1 MDKQSLGYIVSV
13 RGTVVDIEFA
23 TQLPQVR
30 HLLKAGPERNISLEV
45 QTQLN
50 EHTVRAIALNPT
62 SGLARGMPVENT
74 HGPLL
79 VPNTSNIL
87 SRMFD
92 VFGGAGV
99 GKTVLLTE
107 MILNMVANHNGTSIF
122 CGIDERCREG
132 EELHREMAQAGVLD
146 NMVMMFG
153 QMNELPGSRFRVGH
167 AALTMAE
174 YFRDDEH
181 KDVLL
186 LIDNQWQLQIQQQ
199 PWPSNKLPQS
209 LGNEQATLSALV
221 REYLFVY
228 IKLAQNL

>member
-62 SGLARGMPVENT
+62 SGLAIGMPVENT

-79 VPNTSNIL
+79 VPVGPNIL

-92 VFGGAGV
+92 VFGNTIDGGV
-99 GKTVLLTE
+99 PLTDVTWRSIHNTAPPLSCRSTNTEIFSTGIKVIDLLVPLERGGKTGLF
-107 MILNMVANHNGTSIF
+107 G
-122 CGIDERCREG
+122 G
-132 EELHREMAQAGVLD
+132 AGVLD

-209 LGNEQATLSALV
+209 LGNE
-221 REYLFVY
+221 
-228 IKLAQNL
+228 